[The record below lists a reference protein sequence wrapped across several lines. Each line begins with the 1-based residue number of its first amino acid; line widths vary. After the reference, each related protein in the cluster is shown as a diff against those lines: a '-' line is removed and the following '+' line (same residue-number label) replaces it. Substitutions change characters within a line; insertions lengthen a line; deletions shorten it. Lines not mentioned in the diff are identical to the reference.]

1 MIIRRLLIM
10 LWFALL
16 WCSAT
21 AQSDHEP
28 LYIVNG
34 EVRSSVSDIPEKNI
48 EKIETLPADEQT
60 VQQYGDKA
68 NNGVVIITLCYDKAA
83 IFPFSTT
90 FSEYISS
97 QIKWTANDPVARFV
111 MRFTVNT
118 DGTLTAGNI
127 LQSTDNRF
135 AKRILS
141 AFKQAPQWQAATKQ
155 GVAVE
160 SEHLLVVQLPK
171 GKKLPREPYI
181 IML

>member
-1 MIIRRLLIM
+1 
-10 LWFALL
+10 
-16 WCSAT
+16 
-21 AQSDHEP
+21 
-28 LYIVNG
+28 
-34 EVRSSVSDIPEKNI
+34 
-48 EKIETLPADEQT
+48 
-60 VQQYGDKA
+60 
-68 NNGVVIITLCYDKAA
+68 
-83 IFPFSTT
+83 
-90 FSEYISS
+90 
-97 QIKWTANDPVARFV
+97 
-111 MRFTVNT
+111 MRFTVNI

-135 AKRILS
+135 AKRVLS